1 MPSPLSATPFSQ
13 LTIPYPKNRVELAQW
28 FGSEEGCLNYL
39 DSLRWAD
46 GFVCPR
52 CGGNEAWHLRAGQR
66 RCKDCRYRASVTAGT
81 IFNATRKPLTAWF
94 EAIWHVCGQ
103 KNGGSALALQHA
115 IGLGSYHTSWA
126 WLHRMRRAMVVPG
139 RSLLSGEI
147 EVDETFIGGVK
158 PGVRGRGAAGKSL
171 VLIAAEIRGASIGR
185 IRLQVIPNAT
195 AVTLL
200 DAVAELAEPGSDIVT
215 DGWSSYA
222 GLPKRGFNHTV
233 SRATPVLGSNLL
245 PHVHR
250 IASLLKRWLL
260 GTHQGAVSH
269 DLLQHYLDEFVF
281 RFNRRYAG
289 SRGLIFRRLIGQAI
303 AHPPVVNRDLRASA
317 ATP

>member
-1 MPSPLSATPFSQ
+1 MPSPGSVSPFSQ

-28 FGSEEGCLNYL
+28 FGSEAGCLNYL
-39 DSLRWAD
+39 DSLRWPE

-52 CGGNEAWHLRAGQR
+52 CGGSDAWHLRPGQR
-66 RCKDCRYRASVTAGT
+66 RCKACRYRASVTAGT

-115 IGLGSYHTSWA
+115 IGLGSYNTSWA

-139 RSLLSGEI
+139 RSRLSGEI

-171 VLIAAEIRGASIGR
+171 VLIAAEIRGTSIGR

-215 DGWSSYA
+215 DGWTSYL
-222 GLPKRGFNHTV
+222 GLPKRGFHHTI
-233 SRATPVLGSNLL
+233 SRATPVMGSNLL

-281 RFNRRYAG
+281 RFNRRYSG
-289 SRGLIFRRLIGQAI
+289 SRGLIFRRLIEQAI
-303 AHPPVVNRDLRASA
+303 ARPPVVKRDLRASA
-317 ATP
+317 TIP